1 MTDDDLMADMYLLVD
16 QQTLQKGMKWYE
28 LSNWSKPGHHSR
40 HNIAYWKS
48 QNWWGIGPGA
58 HSHIARKRFWN
69 VNHPNAYKEKV
80 FAGESPIK
88 DSEILTDE
96 QRKSEYIMLAIRM
109 PQGVRKAALTVA
121 QYERIMEYIKSGHV
135 IDREDSIALTPKG
148 RLIADRLTQAMLS

>member
-1 MTDDDLMADMYLLVD
+1 
-16 QQTLQKGMKWYE
+16 MK
-28 LSNWSKPGHHSR
+28 
-40 HNIAYWKS
+40 
-48 QNWWGIGPGA
+48 
-58 HSHIARKRFWN
+58 
-69 VNHPNAYKEKV
+69 HPNVYKERV

-121 QYERIMEYIKSGHV
+121 QYERTMEYIKSGHV

-148 RLIADRLTQAMLS
+148 RLIADRLTQEMLA